1 MVLIIMLHAIDK
13 PSKHLSRR
21 QYTKQTNRAEHA
33 GMNANN
39 KRPRWHFVTISN
51 THTQTLNNNGVRIQV
66 ELMHWNRH
74 WRQDNSVRDVAEFV
88 WLERSE
94 WQRKW
99 LKWLAL
105 RIHSEVPG
113 VKSVRR
119 YSLCIL
125 FLWLSMWVKR
135 KRRCQSNKWL
145 QVLLMPLQAFG
156 VEELLSWKNS
166 DFFYFLWWNVFS
178 KLFTDRKTHKGT
190 GKVWRNILRR
200 GKFV

>member
-1 MVLIIMLHAIDK
+1 MAFAFKWNWCIEIGIGDRIIVCEMWQ
-13 PSKHLSRR
+13 SSC
-21 QYTKQTNRAEHA
+21 
-33 GMNANN
+33 GWSVANGREN
-39 KRPRWHFVTISN
+39 GSSGWHY
-51 THTQTLNNNGVRIQV
+51 
-66 ELMHWNRH
+66 
-74 WRQDNSVRDVAEFV
+74 EFIAK
-88 WLERSE
+88 S
-94 WQRKW
+94 
-99 LKWLAL
+99 
-105 RIHSEVPG
+105 G

-135 KRRCQSNKWL
+135 KRRYQSNKWL

-156 VEELLSWKNS
+156 VKELLSWKNS

-200 GKFV
+200 GKLVKSEYL